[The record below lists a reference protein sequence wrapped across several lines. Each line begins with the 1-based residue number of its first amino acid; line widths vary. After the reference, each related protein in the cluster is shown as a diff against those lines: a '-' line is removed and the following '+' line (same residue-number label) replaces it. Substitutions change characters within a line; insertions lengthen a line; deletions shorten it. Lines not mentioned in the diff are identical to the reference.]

1 MDIYAGS
8 LFNLEED
15 NRSLL
20 FHLIKLVASA
30 MIKCVDKQLVDF
42 LPDGKFYS
50 DTENNLKCTKFAHV
64 TNLACEHHFGD
75 LDSSQR
81 RRPSA
86 YMHHHSSIQ
95 LLKRN
100 RKGMMSW
107 IQEMSIN
114 ERNKMIKKIARK
126 GGREKSI
133 LAIKSR
139 LFQRFTM
146 K

>member
-1 MDIYAGS
+1 MS
-8 LFNLEED
+8 
-15 NRSLL
+15 
-20 FHLIKLVASA
+20 
-30 MIKCVDKQLVDF
+30 
-42 LPDGKFYS
+42 
-50 DTENNLKCTKFAHV
+50 
-64 TNLACEHHFGD
+64 NLACEHHFGD

-86 YMHHHSSIQ
+86 SMHHHSSIQ

-114 ERNKMIKKIARK
+114 ERNKMIKKMLVK
-126 GGREKSI
+126 EGVNLEKSI
-133 LAIKSR
+133 LAMKSR